1 MKVEI
6 RGYTGYIRS
15 MEITSDTS
23 EKWSRD
29 NVYYRVIMS
38 FSYPRGDYIVFSMVK
53 PDEIKVIN

>member
-23 EKWSRD
+23 EKWSRN
-29 NVYYRVIMS
+29 NVVLLSAWGLHCI
-38 FSYPRGDYIVFSMVK
+38 
-53 PDEIKVIN
+53 

>member
-15 MEITSDTS
+15 MEITS